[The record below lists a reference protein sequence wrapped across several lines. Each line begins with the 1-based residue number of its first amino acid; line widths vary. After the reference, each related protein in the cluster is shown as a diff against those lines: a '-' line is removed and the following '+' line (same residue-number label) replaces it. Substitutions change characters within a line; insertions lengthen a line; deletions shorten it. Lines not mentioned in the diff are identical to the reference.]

1 MIIIGHRGAC
11 GYAPENTFASFDLA
25 LQMGVDG
32 LETDIHR
39 TADGHLVLIHDDTVD
54 RTTNG
59 HGPVDSFTLAQLQAL
74 DAGTRF
80 HYKFAGQRIPTL
92 DAFLERYVGRTPLL
106 DLEMK
111 GTGVVEGTVE
121 AVCRH
126 GALATAILKSFQFD
140 YVVEAHRLLPEAAT
154 CWLTF
159 PFSEELIDQAA
170 QASFNEIGPAVESA
184 TPELVA
190 YAKAKGL
197 KVRGWKV
204 GSKEIMRQA
213 YALGLDGISLNWP
226 DWPAQEGLR

>member
-1 MIIIGHRGAC
+1 MKIIGHRGAC

-39 TADGHLVLIHDDTVD
+39 TLDGHLVLIHDDTLD

-59 HGPVDSFTLAQLQAL
+59 HGPVSSFTLAQLQAL

-92 DAFLERYVGRTPLL
+92 DAFLERYTGRTEIL

-111 GTGVVEGTVE
+111 GEGVVEGTVE
-121 AVCRH
+121 AVRRH
-126 GALATAILKSFQFD
+126 NAVSSAILKSFQFD
-140 YVVEAHRLLPEAAT
+140 WVVQAHALMPEAAS
-154 CWLTF
+154 CWLTY
-159 PFSEELIDQAA
+159 PLSREIIEQAA
-170 QASFNEIGPAVESA
+170 AAGFTEVGPAVESA

-190 YAKAKGL
+190 YAKQKGL
-197 KVRGWKV
+197 LVRGWKV
-204 GSKEIMRQA
+204 SSRELLHRA
-213 YALGLDGISLNWP
+213 YELGLDGISLNWP
-226 DWPAQEGLR
+226 DWVKQEGLT

>member
-1 MIIIGHRGAC
+1 MMIIGHRGAC

-39 TADGHLVLIHDDTVD
+39 TKDGHLVLIHDDTVD
-54 RTTNG
+54 RTTNS
-59 HGPVDSFTLAQLQAL
+59 HGPVDTFTLAQIQAL

-92 DAFLERYVGRTPLL
+92 DAFLARYAGKTPLL

-121 AVCRH
+121 AVRRH
-126 GALATAILKSFQFD
+126 GAVATAILKSFQFD
-140 YVVEAHRLLPEAAT
+140 YVVEAHKLLPEAAT

-159 PFSEELIDQAA
+159 PFSAELIDQAA
-170 QASFNEIGPAVESA
+170 EAGFDEIGPAVESA

-190 YAKAKGL
+190 LAKAKGL
-197 KVRGWKV
+197 KVRGWRV
-204 GSKEIMRQA
+204 SSKELLRKSFE
-213 YALGLDGISLNWP
+213 LGLDGISLNWP
-226 DWPAQEGLR
+226 DWPQQEGER